1 MVYLASPV
9 PYEMQALEVIDGT
22 NNTLLGEIPL
32 LRSANDLS
40 FSPNSTQI
48 LMSIPELNIVSPI
61 KESVVKPREKPFED
75 TLDFI
80 SEFRN

>member
-1 MVYLASPV
+1 
-9 PYEMQALEVIDGT
+9 
-22 NNTLLGEIPL
+22 
-32 LRSANDLS
+32 
-40 FSPNSTQI
+40 
-48 LMSIPELNIVSPI
+48 MSIPELNIVSPI